1 MEEFPKVLQTQY
13 LSIQNCAPSRTQS
26 HRATLQ
32 GADPEN
38 PKVRGV
44 NDGLTLRRTLL
55 PSVAIICAEASQLAA
70 LRVSALEPPLTL
82 AGQAGESA
90 SIALDLGP
98 EKTIPANMPFVAT
111 VRHRADIRFPGGSI
125 LLVAAPH
132 RTLSP
137 AEVAAGESALAIA
150 PGESVELLVTHA
162 RAIVGRDLPP
172 ALARA
177 CEAGLLALVSVARE
191 REDGAAPSGDHLFR
205 DILADVAANCR
216 QQDYGVAQVA
226 QRYKLNVRTLQK
238 MFQRHGTKLS
248 EHITAA
254 RLKYAGAALLDP
266 ANAGKKVSD
275 IAFEAGFN
283 DIATF
288 NRLFRRTFGRAPS
301 AFRTEANQ
309 AAAGVARAEAEEAE
323 ISRTG

>member
-1 MEEFPKVLQTQY
+1 MEDYLKISQTQY
-13 LSIQNCAPSRTQS
+13 LSIHDCSASNSQLHHAR
-26 HRATLQ
+26 LQ
-32 GADPEN
+32 GGIAVA
-38 PKVRGV
+38 PKVKSAQ
-44 NDGLTLRRTLL
+44 DGLSLRQTLL
-55 PSVAIICAEASQLAA
+55 PNVAIICATAPQLGA
-70 LRVSALEPPLTL
+70 LRVAALELPLIVAGRATESATL
-82 AGQAGESA
+82 AVDQEPPR
-90 SIALDLGP
+90 D
-98 EKTIPANMPFVAT
+98 IPANASFLAT
-111 VRHRADIRFPGGSI
+111 VRNRADIRFPGGT
-125 LLVAAPH
+125 LFLVAAPQ
-132 RTLSP
+132 RGPIMGETGGSLST
-137 AEVAAGESALAIA
+137 A
-150 PGESVELLVTHA
+150 PDESVDLLITQA
-162 RAIVGRDLPP
+162 QSIVGRDLPP

-177 CEAGLLALVSVARE
+177 CEAGLLALLSVARE
-191 REDGAAPSGDHLFR
+191 REDHGAVDGDPLFR
-205 DILADVAANCR
+205 DILADIAANCR

-238 MFQRHGTKLS
+238 MFQKHGTTIR

-309 AAAGVARAEAEEAE
+309 AAAGVARAEQADIGDIA
-323 ISRTG
+323 

>member
-1 MEEFPKVLQTQY
+1 MPKV
-13 LSIQNCAPSRTQS
+13 
-26 HRATLQ
+26 
-32 GADPEN
+32 
-38 PKVRGV
+38 KGV
-44 NDGLTLRRTLL
+44 NERLTLRQTLL
-55 PSVAIICAEASQLAA
+55 PNVAIICAEASQLGA
-70 LRVSALEPPLTL
+70 LRMTVLELPLTL
-82 AGQAGESA
+82 AGRASES
-90 SIALDLGP
+90 STIALDQGP
-98 EKTIPANMPFVAT
+98 AQPIPANVPFLAT
-111 VRHRADIRFPGGSI
+111 VRRRADIHFPAGSVM
-125 LLVAAPH
+125 LVAAPD
-132 RTLSP
+132 RTP
-137 AEVAAGESALAIA
+137 GAGEAGPGGSALSTEPA
-150 PGESVELLVTHA
+150 PSVDLLITQAQV
-162 RAIVGRDLPP
+162 IVGRDLPP

-177 CEAGLLALVSVARE
+177 CEAGLLALLSVARE
-191 REDGAAPSGDHLFR
+191 HESGGPPAGDHLFR
-205 DILADVAANCR
+205 DILADIAANCR

-238 MFQRHGTKLS
+238 MFQKQGTTLK

-309 AAAGVARAEAEEAE
+309 AAAGVARAEQAD
-323 ISRTG
+323 ISRMG